1 MNNVLTLI
9 IKTTT
14 PTLRHR
20 SSKLPQYHTLQLI
33 GNRYD

>member
-14 PTLRHR
+14 PIL
-20 SSKLPQYHTLQLI
+20 HTHFPTNTSQLI
-33 GNRYD
+33 GNHYD

>member
-14 PTLRHR
+14 PALHQR
-20 SSKLPQYHTLQLI
+20 SSKLPQHHTLQLI
-33 GNRYD
+33 GNSDD